1 MQVNTF
7 CDKLNKVD
15 GNIYV
20 VEEEIH
26 FTNGVYEAE
35 LQHDNINEAT
45 FAVFT
50 GPKLTGTRLE
60 TYTLSTPSLAPWKRI
75 VRVYADVPVAYIS
88 YETDGD
94 TVEGDDINRVQAA
107 VVETQKALNTEG
119 ARALSAEMELN
130 GRMSPPSWW
139 SGLKFRG
146 SLIAVHIIAS
156 PLSRRIKLK
165 IRQLQNYIQLPTP
178 LPFSQTPQ
186 SLLNCKKRLGKTN
199 SVQQKRWGKPH
210 PFHNLVRM
218 YKECILPLSLP
229 CPNLFKPRHQ
239 HLSAGFQNDPSLF
252 SCGA

>member
-1 MQVNTF
+1 MIHVR
-7 CDKLNKVD
+7 
-15 GNIYV
+15 
-20 VEEEIH
+20 EIG
-26 FTNGVYEAE
+26 F
-35 LQHDNINEAT
+35 
-45 FAVFT
+45 
-50 GPKLTGTRLE
+50 P
-60 TYTLSTPSLAPWKRI
+60 
-75 VRVYADVPVAYIS
+75 AD
-88 YETDGD
+88 
-94 TVEGDDINRVQAA
+94 R
-107 VVETQKALNTEG
+107 
-119 ARALSAEMELN
+119 
-130 GRMSPPSWW
+130 SPPSRWSGLKLSVCCRPLPCQEVSTLAVEWIEIRLDSSNSLLGESPPSRWSGLKSLPACGAPLPSASPPSRW

-156 PLSRRIKLK
+156 PLSRRSKLK
-165 IRQLQNYIQLPTP
+165 IRQLQNYIQLPSP

-186 SLLNCKKRLGKTN
+186 SLLNCKKRLDKTN

>member
-1 MQVNTF
+1 MHNVAEAFSRQYVST
-7 CDKLNKVD
+7 L
-15 GNIYV
+15 V
-20 VEEEIH
+20 VEWIEI
-26 FTNGVYEAE
+26 V
-35 LQHDNINEAT
+35 NENFDT
-45 FAVFT
+45 
-50 GPKLTGTRLE
+50 
-60 TYTLSTPSLAPWKRI
+60 STPL
-75 VRVYADVPVAYIS
+75 
-88 YETDGD
+88 
-94 TVEGDDINRVQAA
+94 
-107 VVETQKALNTEG
+107 
-119 ARALSAEMELN
+119 
-130 GRMSPPSWW
+130 SPPSWW

-156 PLSRRIKLK
+156 PLSRRSKLK

>member
-1 MQVNTF
+1 MHNVAEAFSRQYVST
-7 CDKLNKVD
+7 L
-15 GNIYV
+15 V
-20 VEEEIH
+20 VECIEI
-26 FTNGVYEAE
+26 V
-35 LQHDNINEAT
+35 NENFDT
-45 FAVFT
+45 
-50 GPKLTGTRLE
+50 
-60 TYTLSTPSLAPWKRI
+60 STPLSPPSWWSGLKSVLTVIKIIP
-75 VRVYADVPVAYIS
+75 
-88 YETDGD
+88 D
-94 TVEGDDINRVQAA
+94 TVSTL
-107 VVETQKALNTEG
+107 VVEWIEIKSDPTLMAIPPT
-119 ARALSAEMELN
+119 
-130 GRMSPPSWW
+130 SPPSWW

-156 PLSRRIKLK
+156 PLSRRSKLK

>member
-1 MQVNTF
+1 MIPSDLSSARSPPSWWSGLKSVWYPCILIGINVST
-7 CDKLNKVD
+7 L
-15 GNIYV
+15 V
-20 VEEEIH
+20 VEWIEMVRR
-26 FTNGVYEAE
+26 NP
-35 LQHDNINEAT
+35 
-45 FAVFT
+45 
-50 GPKLTGTRLE
+50 PKGI
-60 TYTLSTPSLAPWKRI
+60 Y
-75 VRVYADVPVAYIS
+75 
-88 YETDGD
+88 
-94 TVEGDDINRVQAA
+94 
-107 VVETQKALNTEG
+107 
-119 ARALSAEMELN
+119 
-130 GRMSPPSWW
+130 MSPPSWW

>member
-1 MQVNTF
+1 MHNVAEAFSRQYVST
-7 CDKLNKVD
+7 L
-15 GNIYV
+15 V
-20 VEEEIH
+20 VEWIEI
-26 FTNGVYEAE
+26 V
-35 LQHDNINEAT
+35 NENFDT
-45 FAVFT
+45 
-50 GPKLTGTRLE
+50 
-60 TYTLSTPSLAPWKRI
+60 STPLSPPSWWSGLKST
-75 VRVYADVPVAYIS
+75 VRVMAVNLSMSPPSWWSGLKSVLTVIKIIP
-88 YETDGD
+88 D
-94 TVEGDDINRVQAA
+94 TVSTL
-107 VVETQKALNTEG
+107 VVEWIEIKSDPTLMAIPPT
-119 ARALSAEMELN
+119 
-130 GRMSPPSWW
+130 SPPSWW

-156 PLSRRIKLK
+156 PLSRRSKLK

>member
-1 MQVNTF
+1 MTYYVAVLEAVST
-7 CDKLNKVD
+7 L
-15 GNIYV
+15 V
-20 VEEEIH
+20 VEWIEMVRR
-26 FTNGVYEAE
+26 NP
-35 LQHDNINEAT
+35 
-45 FAVFT
+45 
-50 GPKLTGTRLE
+50 PKGI
-60 TYTLSTPSLAPWKRI
+60 Y
-75 VRVYADVPVAYIS
+75 
-88 YETDGD
+88 
-94 TVEGDDINRVQAA
+94 
-107 VVETQKALNTEG
+107 
-119 ARALSAEMELN
+119 
-130 GRMSPPSWW
+130 MSPPSWW